1 VKLVLVEDNADLA
14 ASMRLLLE
22 LRGYDIDC
30 YLNAQALLQKEAT
43 IEDADVV
50 ISDYYLPDLNG
61 IELIKR
67 IRAYRPAIK
76 AILLTGSREQSIV
89 DAARAI
95 PGCRVEF
102 KPLDYESLDRCI
114 REVSSNRAEKVA

>member
-1 VKLVLVEDNADLA
+1 MKLVLVEDNADLA

-22 LRGYDIDC
+22 LRGYDIVC
-30 YLNAQALLQKEAT
+30 YLNAQALLER
-43 IEDADVV
+43 IGELEDGDVV

-61 IELIKR
+61 IELLKR
-67 IRAYRPAIK
+67 VRGYRPAVK
-76 AILLTGSREQSIV
+76 AILLTGSREQGIV

-102 KPLDYESLDRCI
+102 KPLDYEALDRGI
-114 REVSSNRAEKVA
+114 REVAAPHAAKAA